1 MKKIVSIFAAALL
14 AAGFMGCSNDSD
26 DNSALLLA
34 LSSKNSSS
42 ASLPASVGE
51 NELTDKKFKTEVT
64 DEIIARYNR
73 AQKLSDK
80 KILREAYSVVS
91 YGSFTIKYATSNNIP
106 DFTSEPKYPLVVE

>member
-42 ASLPASVGE
+42 I
-51 NELTDKKFKTEVT
+51 F
-64 DEIIARYNR
+64 
-73 AQKLSDK
+73 
-80 KILREAYSVVS
+80 
-91 YGSFTIKYATSNNIP
+91 
-106 DFTSEPKYPLVVE
+106 